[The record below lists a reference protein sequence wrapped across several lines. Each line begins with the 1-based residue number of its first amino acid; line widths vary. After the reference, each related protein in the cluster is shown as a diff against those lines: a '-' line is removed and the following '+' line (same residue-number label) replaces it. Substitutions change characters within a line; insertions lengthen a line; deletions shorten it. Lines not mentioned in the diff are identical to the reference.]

1 MPLIVEDGAGLADA
15 ESLVSLEEA
24 DSYHLEHGNE
34 AWSGLSTALKER
46 RLRYS
51 ALYLSSMWQ
60 FAGKPLKAQQGLA
73 FPRTPAGL
81 PARVK
86 TAQMELALVDDL
98 AESLARVERGMVT
111 RKQTESL
118 VTDYAQPIINRT
130 AAARFPLVNAMLKPY
145 LAAAGHIKLI
155 RG

>member
-1 MPLIVEDGAGLADA
+1 MALIVEDGSGLANA
-15 ESLVSLEEA
+15 ESLVSLDEA
-24 DSYHLEHGNE
+24 DDYHLEHGNG
-34 AWSGLSTALKER
+34 AWGGMSIAMKER
-46 RLRYS
+46 HLRYA

-60 FAGKPLKAQQGLA
+60 FAGKPIKVQQGLA

>member
-1 MPLIVEDGAGLADA
+1 MALIVEDGSGRADA
-15 ESLVSLEEA
+15 ESLVTLKEA
-24 DSYHLEHGNE
+24 DGHHLEHGNG
-34 AWSGLSTALKER
+34 AWSGLSEAMKER
-46 RLRYS
+46 RLRYA

-60 FAGKPLKAQQGLA
+60 FAGKPVNVSQGLA

-81 PARVK
+81 PVRVK

-98 AESLARVERGMVT
+98 AESMARVERGMVT

-118 VTDYAQPIINRT
+118 VTDFAQPIINRT

-145 LAAAGHIKLI
+145 LAAACHIKLI